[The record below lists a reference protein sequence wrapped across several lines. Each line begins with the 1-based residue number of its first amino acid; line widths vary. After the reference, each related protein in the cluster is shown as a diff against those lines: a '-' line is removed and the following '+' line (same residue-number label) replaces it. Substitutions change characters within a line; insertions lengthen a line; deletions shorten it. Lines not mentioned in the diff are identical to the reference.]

1 MKLIG
6 ELLPG
11 CFLLQ
16 PMKFEDQRGFF
27 VKTYHEERFLNLGF
41 KLDICEEFYS
51 VSKKNVVRGMHF
63 QLPPHAH
70 DKLVYCTRGAVK
82 DVLLDLRPGEGYGNV
97 VTTELSGDNGH
108 ILFIPKGIAHG
119 FLAKT
124 DDTLM
129 IYKTSVAHVPESD
142 YGIFWD
148 SFEFNWGVDNPIVS
162 SRDLQHITF
171 NDFVSPF

>member
-16 PMKFEDQRGFF
+16 PIKFEDQRGCF
-27 VKTYHEERFLNLGF
+27 VKTYHEDIFSTLGF
-41 KLDICEEFYS
+41 KLEIREEFYS

-63 QLPPHAH
+63 QLPPNAH

-82 DVLLDLRPGEGYGNV
+82 DVLLDLRRGEGYGNV
-97 VTTELSGDNGH
+97 ATTELSGDNGH

-119 FLAKT
+119 FLAKI

-129 IYKTSVAHVPESD
+129 VYKTSVTHVPESD
-142 YGIFWD
+142 CGISWD
-148 SFEFNWGVDNPIVS
+148 GFKFNWGVDNPIIS
-162 SRDLQHITF
+162 SRDMRHIALD
-171 NDFVSPF
+171 NFVSPF